1 MLRKVFPLV
10 EQTGSFSLVQACSQ
24 SKSKKYIATTGGC
37 LKWQICATLDLM
49 IISKLLHQPKIN
61 FGYVSVKIDTDK
73 TLIETNEYSTAQV

>member
-1 MLRKVFPLV
+1 
-10 EQTGSFSLVQACSQ
+10 
-24 SKSKKYIATTGGC
+24 
-37 LKWQICATLDLM
+37 M